1 MSNGD
6 PITIDLGEFRPRVE
20 ERVASGEYS
29 SVSEVVQAGLE
40 ALAREEAAFDA
51 VLGEKVQRSL
61 DDPRPSIP
69 ADDVFERLLRLH
81 EERTNKSGREP

>member
-20 ERVASGEYS
+20 ERVASGEYD

-40 ALAREEAAFDA
+40 ALAREEAAFDG
-51 VLGEKVQRSL
+51 VLRRLVQESL
-61 DDPRPSIP
+61 DDPRPDIP
-69 ADDVFERLLRLH
+69 AEEVFDRLAAGETRQA
-81 EERTNKSGREP
+81 EAGRREP